1 MKTKVSKVT
10 TGFSEKLA
18 LNDKEFRSILEFDL
32 FVLQSYADNYTHD
45 YMGYDKTDVT
55 VHFDDGETYSLRFD
69 AEPGK
74 TLISH
79 FSDLYNY
86 YLGYGAA
93 KPEWISPKEWNKTRA
108 EYQEFF
114 NNYAL

>member
-10 TGFSEKLA
+10 TGFSERIA
-18 LNDKEFRSILEFDL
+18 LDNKEFRSILEFDL
-32 FVLQSYADNYTHD
+32 FVMQSYADDYSCN
-45 YMGYDKTDVT
+45 YMGYDKTDVI
-55 VHFDDGETYSLRFD
+55 VHFEDGETYSLRFD

-74 TLISH
+74 TLVQH
-79 FSDLYNY
+79 FVNVYNY
-86 YLGYGAA
+86 YVEGE
-93 KPEWISPKEWNKTRA
+93 KPAWVNHKDWNQSRA